1 VSRPMAAAD
10 VRVSSCWEMKSM
22 TRNMGSW
29 GYQSAREDPTGEKEE
44 IGLAVVRSSS
54 QEVTN

>member
-1 VSRPMAAAD
+1 MSRPMAAAD
-10 VRVSSCWEMKSM
+10 VRMSSCWEMKSM

-29 GYQSAREDPTGEKEE
+29 QDQSAREDPTGEKEE
-44 IGLAVVRSSS
+44 TVLALIRNSS